1 MYQEYS
7 MDNIKVEVINDNDEK
22 VILNISACHS
32 FINIKPEK
40 VLDINNK
47 EELLDLLLNNIF
59 FEDLERALNTELETY
74 SLKEILNYIKQA
86 DESDD
91 LPINITLRKVESN
104 FDKFN
109 KELNDQF
116 KTIIIHQIHISYE
129 DNDFMDYINCPF
141 EEDEET
147 IREYL
152 ENSLS
157 KDSEI
162 DNIMQYFDF
171 GQFYINHYEADERM
185 VFDLVNKK
193 FEKSLTVTNI
203 E

>member
-1 MYQEYS
+1 
-7 MDNIKVEVINDNDEK
+7 
-22 VILNISACHS
+22 
-32 FINIKPEK
+32 
-40 VLDINNK
+40 
-47 EELLDLLLNNIF
+47 
-59 FEDLERALNTELETY
+59 
-74 SLKEILNYIKQA
+74 
-86 DESDD
+86 
-91 LPINITLRKVESN
+91 
-104 FDKFN
+104 
-109 KELNDQF
+109 
-116 KTIIIHQIHISYE
+116 
-129 DNDFMDYINCPF
+129 MDYINCPF

-185 VFDLVNKK
+185 VFDLINKK
-193 FEKSLTVTNI
+193 FEKSLIVTNI